1 MELRPGD
8 VVVHPQHGTAT
19 VVEME
24 ERTVGGTKRRYVVLR
39 HSDDDLLLRIP
50 IESAEELG
58 LRDTAGADQA
68 ERVLASLGEPPV
80 DLSSAWQKRRAE
92 NERRIRSGD
101 LRELAE
107 VVRDLHV
114 WIAGRDAPA
123 TDRRMLEEARTRMV
137 NELADALGREAS
149 EVEAMIADRLP

>member
-1 MELRPGD
+1 MDLQPGD
-8 VVVHPQHGTAT
+8 IVVHPQHGTAT

-24 ERTVGGTKRRYVVLR
+24 DRTVGGTRRTYVVLR

-58 LRDTAGADQA
+58 LRATAGTELAQEVLDSLA
-68 ERVLASLGEPPV
+68 EAPT
-80 DLSSAWQKRRAE
+80 DLSSAWQERRSE

-114 WIAGRDAPA
+114 WVHGREAPA

-137 NELADALGREAS
+137 NELSDALDRDSS
-149 EVEAMIADRLP
+149 EVESMIDERLP